1 MRKLIC
7 VAVAGLLLASAF
19 TGGADARPGYLKAF
33 KSKYTKVA
41 ENNKLTCATC
51 HPAKSKKVRN
61 DYGKAL
67 GKSIAK
73 NEKDAKKIGEALDK
87 AGKETMI
94 LARVDSENRIDPT
107 PLYCAAVPR
116 DWK

>member
-1 MRKLIC
+1 MRKLIA
-7 VAVAGLLLASAF
+7 VAVAGLMLASAF
-19 TGGADARPGYLKAF
+19 TGGADARPGYMKEF

-41 ENNKLTCATC
+41 ENNKITCAVC
-51 HPAKSKKVRN
+51 HPGKSKKDRN

-87 AGKETMI
+87 AAKEKNAKGETFGSLLEAGKLPGTKE
-94 LARVDSENRIDPT
+94 
-107 PLYCAAVPR
+107 
-116 DWK
+116 